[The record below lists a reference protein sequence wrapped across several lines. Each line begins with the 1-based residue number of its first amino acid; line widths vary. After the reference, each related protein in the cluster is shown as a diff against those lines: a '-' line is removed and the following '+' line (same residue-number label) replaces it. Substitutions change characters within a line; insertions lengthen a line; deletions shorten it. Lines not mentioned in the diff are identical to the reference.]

1 MIFNEEKSEFYSLK
15 TLNEYCWET
24 SFYGHTPTYLG
35 IADSGSRDYACFQRF
50 LPFNVWLF
58 LPLLGF
64 TSVFAGFLDDFLVDS
79 VCMIS
84 HEMIQTLCPIVGNN
98 RFCKEQR

>member
-1 MIFNEEKSEFYSLK
+1 MNIAGKPLFMA
-15 TLNEYCWET
+15 TLL
-24 SFYGHTPTYLG
+24 PMYLG
-35 IADSGSRDYACFQRF
+35 IADSGNRDYAFSRG

-84 HEMIQTLCPIVGNN
+84 HE
-98 RFCKEQR
+98 